1 MSKHLMGVAPGVIS
15 GAFWRKGWRKDSQ
28 GYHLLVSNGS
38 CVGAFSVCKMLHV
51 VEPLPPNQFSKILEV
66 LSQGCLIMDFR

>member
-1 MSKHLMGVAPGVIS
+1 MSKHLMGLAPGLSS

-38 CVGAFSVCKMLHV
+38 CVGAFSACKMLNV
-51 VEPLPPNQFSKILEV
+51 VEPLPPTSFKDPGGIVPGLPNHGF
-66 LSQGCLIMDFR
+66 